1 MNVKKTKDGD
11 VLTVAIEGSLDI
23 KTSPQLKEAMR
34 GELEN
39 VSSLIFD
46 LADCNYTSSAGLR
59 VILESYQIL
68 SERDGGLS
76 IINANSVLYDTLKL
90 SGFTDFIDI
99 KRAE

>member
-1 MNVKKTKDGD
+1 MNINKNKEGD
-11 VLTVAIEGSLDI
+11 VLKVAIEGSLDI
-23 KTSPQLKEAMR
+23 KTSPLLKEAMK
-34 GELEN
+34 GELDG

-68 SERDGGLS
+68 SERGGNLS

>member
-23 KTSPQLKEAMR
+23 KTSPQLKEALK

>member
-1 MNVKKTKDGD
+1 MNVNKIKDGD

-23 KTSPQLKEAMR
+23 KTSPQLREAMI
-34 GELEN
+34 GELDN
-39 VSSLIFD
+39 ISSLIFN
-46 LADCNYTSSAGLR
+46 LSDCNYTSSAGLR

-68 SERDGGLS
+68 SAEGGNMS
-76 IINANSVLYDTLKL
+76 IINVNSMLYDTLKL

>member
-23 KTSPQLKEAMR
+23 KTSPQLKEAMK
-34 GELEN
+34 GELES

-68 SERDGGLS
+68 SERGGDLS

>member
-23 KTSPQLKEAMR
+23 KTSPQLKEAMK